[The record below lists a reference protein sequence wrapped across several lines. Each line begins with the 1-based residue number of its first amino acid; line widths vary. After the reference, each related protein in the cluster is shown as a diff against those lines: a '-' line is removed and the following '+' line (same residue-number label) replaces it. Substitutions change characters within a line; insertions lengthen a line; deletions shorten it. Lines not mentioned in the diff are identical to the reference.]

1 MRFLISWTWKDVSII
16 LRFKLDEFGKDTKDF
31 DLKIIDYEIKEA
43 SKLAETIKKD
53 YIFLRYYLT

>member
-1 MRFLISWTWKDVSII
+1 MSLI
-16 LRFKLDEFGKDTKDF
+16 LRFKLDESGEEISHF

-53 YIFLRYYLT
+53 EIFLRYYLLSKKIL